1 MQEMPEIN
9 EYAKLGLRTLMFAM
23 TPSDSESNY
32 SLLGITGVEDLL
44 QDNVAASIQ

>member
-1 MQEMPEIN
+1 MPEIN
-9 EYAKLGLRTLMFAM
+9 DYAREGLRTLMFAF

-44 QDNVAASIQ
+44 QDNVKTSI